1 MYVCVC
7 VCVRACV
14 FERQWRGSGGW
25 RRIRTLREKKTDRLV
40 VQAYEVGHKVQRLPC
55 LHIFHLDCSEEWMR
69 EQKQV
74 FTATFT
80 CFTSTKVQILTP
92 EDQQSGS
99 DAPSCPVC
107 KHVI

>member
-1 MYVCVC
+1 M
-7 VCVRACV
+7 
-14 FERQWRGSGGW
+14 ERKRGGEEDTYPQ
-25 RRIRTLREKKTDRLV
+25 RKKKLTDLV

-74 FTATFT
+74 FTATFA
-80 CFTSTKVQILTP
+80 CFTSTNVQILTP

-99 DAPSCPVC
+99 VAPSCPVC